1 MKITPKIL
9 LLVVALALFSLACG
23 LGGAVTD
30 KVEEAKATA
39 VQNAEQAVEQASE
52 QVQEAAKE
60 VEKAAGE
67 AQEAAEQTV
76 EEAKPEAAEATEDG
90 VEEATVNVGKI
101 NPTLENFSSYRT
113 KIKMVFDGTSSE
125 GNPSNGTIE
134 VFTEK
139 IKEPPATHM
148 SMKMDGTT
156 LGNAALEG
164 VDSFEIET
172 YSVNDMVYMRNPLLG
187 QENPWVSYAATG
199 DEDFSSGFSADDMVD
214 MPSTARRSLL
224 PQDVNGISCWHYTFN
239 EKDIPA
245 DEKMIFEKASGE
257 VWVARD
263 GEYPVKF
270 TIQAT
275 TAAKPDAKPAE
286 GEFFNSGN
294 FSMEYELT
302 DVNQK
307 FEIVVPEE
315 ALNAGASLG
324 GGGSTESAFPMVDDA
339 KVEFSMEGMVSYKSQ
354 KSVEEVVQ
362 FYREQLPPLGWT
374 QDTTMEMVDETGAL
388 LMFKQD
394 AKTLTLSISVEEGQ
408 LTVSLI
414 TGE

>member
-1 MKITPKIL
+1 MKMKITPKIL

-39 VQNAEQAVEQASE
+39 VQNVEQAVEQASE
-52 QVQEAAKE
+52 QVEEAAKE
-60 VEKAAGE
+60 VEQAAGE
-67 AQEAAEQTV
+67 AQETAEQAV
-76 EEAKPEAAEATEDG
+76 GEAAEDG
-90 VEEATVNVGKI
+90 VEEATVNAADIKS
-101 NPTLENFSSYRT
+101 TLENFSSYRT
-113 KIKMVFDGTSSE
+113 KVKMVFDGTSSD
-125 GNPSNGTIE
+125 GNPSKGTIE

-139 IKEPPATHM
+139 VKEPPATHM
-148 SMKMDGTT
+148 SMKMEGTT

-164 VDSFEIET
+164 VDSFEMET
-172 YSVNDMVYMRNPLLG
+172 YSVNDMIYMRNPLLG
-187 QENPWVSYAATG
+187 QENPWMSYAASG
-199 DEDFSSGFSADDMVD
+199 EEDFSSGFSADDMVD

-245 DEKMIFEKASGE
+245 DERMVFEKATGE

-270 TIQAT
+270 TVQAT
-275 TAAKPDAKPAE
+275 TTAKPDAEPSE
-286 GEFFNSGN
+286 GELFSSGN
-294 FSMEYELT
+294 FSVEYELI
-302 DVNQK
+302 DVNQN

-315 ALNAGASLG
+315 ALNAGATLG
-324 GGGSTESAFPMVDDA
+324 GGSVQSDLPMVDDA

-374 QDTTMEMVDETGAL
+374 QDTTIETVDETGAL

-394 AKTLTLSISVEEGQ
+394 AKTLTLSISVEEGE
-408 LTVSLI
+408 LTVSLL